1 MAGEF
6 DSLRVKIESNS
17 DKARNNI
24 GYLVTALSDLRK
36 ITGLTNDSLRET
48 NGLLREMRDHFKSF
62 KSMGDPFSGFSRG
75 AERASRNAQK
85 FRDAMAGTSGDTKA
99 SANAIVVWGNNSTT
113 AIVKVT
119 QALWDAKSA
128 FDALK
133 NATGRGSR
141 FGGLLGDKD
150 KDIIEG
156 EYKERRAFNTSSPHF
171 VWARSKNPTAD
182 QRNAWVTDSWRRR
195 NATRGQE
202 AEVEKAYEYFRER
215 RAELSWT
222 EKLQSLNPPT
232 KEISKSAKDIST
244 LKPIFDSV
252 KKSAL
257 SLVKTLAK
265 IPKAIGRGAIK
276 TITAPFRAV
285 GNAIGGAT
293 ERAKRFFASIKR
305 IAVYRLIR
313 SALKA
318 MTQAMREGIDNLYQ
332 WSLAVN
338 TSFAPAMNSIATDLL
353 YVKNALGAMISPL
366 IEAFAPIM
374 RGIADSLVSAFN
386 WVQRVLSQLMGRDH
400 WYKAIR
406 VQTQYQEATNDTTKA
421 VKKLRDEIHL
431 MDWDEINNI
440 TENDDNGTGTSVAN
454 PVTPNPS
461 EMFVQ
466 VEQPLELLEGN
477 NFWERLGSLIGIGWG
492 QLKEWWHKVDWADLG
507 KKVGEKINEWVEKFN
522 EWVSD
527 IDWAEVGSKIGNVI
541 LDVWEFFKSWFD
553 TVNWNKVFETIKTTL
568 AGIWTALDTA
578 LRTIFPK
585 YDKWRTEQEK
595 AKDAKETVQ
604 EAYNHSINAE
614 KSAEGFSN
622 RSLNYLNLTDEE
634 ARDEAVKELASLNK
648 DMGEISKNREELQK
662 QLDNYF
668 INPDGSV
675 DTNRKEWYEEYYESV
690 SRGEYK
696 WAEEFKDA
704 YLHDPNFKQ
713 YVNLRTEIEA
723 LDNRYGKLIDTRTEA
738 LNLIERLNN
747 KETKTYNR
755 VKTTAQDMASF
766 AEYMSGTLLDLG
778 FKDDIAGYA
787 REVIESF
794 TEADWADGGKT
805 AMEKLRKA
813 LMSKGVSGA
822 LLEKA
827 MEAAKAY
834 ANSKVWTN
842 AGAKS
847 LDTVAN
853 AVDKSGLIRTKWG
866 KQAEDSLFE
875 YLTSV
880 NWGDGGVITSQGI
893 VDALV
898 RAGLSKEFAKEAGRD
913 IFGYITGTYNGKG
926 WHDIDQ
932 ETVEVIKNSISEADI
947 PYEYQTAAY
956 DALMSYVS
964 SVDWE
969 NGGTMT
975 AQDIMSAFVGVG
987 IPEDVARQAADSVV
1001 KWYTKFDPSGVGE
1014 KTARDMIATLQ
1025 RYLSAGLGSLKIPT
1039 ITVPIDYK
1047 LPKKMLQQNIE
1058 VNVVGSN
1065 KNLIQGYKGQIQAYF
1080 RANGGYVPQGSLFV
1094 AGEVPGQAEM
1104 VGNING
1110 KTGVVSG
1117 REISGIGDAVWSTGN
1132 TTANILGQI
1141 LTAIQNKNLT
1151 ISPSAALGQTVAK
1164 SSRLYAM
1171 QTG

>member
-48 NGLLREMRDHFKSF
+48 NGLLREMRDHFKAF
-62 KSMGDPFSGFSRG
+62 KSMGDPFAGFSRG
-75 AERASRNAQK
+75 AEKASRNAQK

-141 FGGLLGDKD
+141 FGGFLGDKD
-150 KDIIEG
+150 KDIIDG
-156 EYKERRAFNTSSPHF
+156 EYRERRAFNTSSPHF
-171 VWARSKNPTAD
+171 VWARSKNQTAD
-182 QRNAWVTDSWRRR
+182 QRNAWVTESWRRR
-195 NATRGQE
+195 NATRGRE

-215 RAELSWT
+215 RDYLSAM
-222 EKLQSLNPPT
+222 ERIQSLNPPT
-232 KEISKSAKDIST
+232 TGIRKSAKDISI
-244 LKPIFDSV
+244 LKPIFESV

-257 SLVKTLAK
+257 SLVKTLGK
-265 IPKAIGRGAIK
+265 IPIAIGRGAIN

-285 GNAIGGAT
+285 GNAISGAT

-406 VQTQYQEATNDTTKA
+406 VQTQYQEATNNTTKA

-440 TENDDNGTGTSVAN
+440 TENDDNGTGAAVAN

-466 VEQPLELLEGN
+466 VEQPLEALEGN
-477 NFWERLGSLIGIGWG
+477 NFWERLWSLIKKGWES
-492 QLKEWWHKVDWADLG
+492 LKEWWNGVDWVKLG
-507 KKVGEKINEWVEKFN
+507 KTIGEKIMGAWNTFTGWWNDHKAEIGAGILKVVTDIYKFFAGLF
-522 EWVSD
+522 ES
-527 IDWAEVGSKIGNVI
+527 IDWKKIATDLGAFVG
-541 LDVWEFFKSWFD
+541 DVWNGLSTWFSQ
-553 TVNWNKVFETIKTTL
+553 NKEEIWSGIVSVLK
-568 AGIWTALDTA
+568 GIWDFIATAVDSFLSVIDPYHDT
-578 LRTIFPK
+578 K
-585 YDKWRTEQEK
+585 KV
-595 AKDAKETVQ
+595 AKEYGKAAAEAEKNANGISGDYSGMTNQ
-604 EAYNHSINAE
+604 EAYNAATNDIEEIN
-614 KSAEGFSN
+614 KSVRE
-622 RSLNYLNLTDEE
+622 LNKGREQINNEITALLTDEE
-634 ARDEAVKELASLNK
+634 GFYDAEKRARYDRLIAQNETSLANN
-648 DMGEISKNREELQK
+648 GERDIDFAREF
-662 QLDNYF
+662 NG
-668 INPDGSV
+668 N
-675 DTNRKEWYEEYYESV
+675 
-690 SRGEYK
+690 
-696 WAEEFKDA
+696 EEFVA
-704 YLHDPNFKQ
+704 YVK
-713 YVNLRTEIEA
+713 LRGA
-723 LDNRYGKLIDTRTEA
+723 LDNLNNAYTKVTQKRKQIAHTAQMLGKIEVGAFTTANEKIQDA
-738 LNLIERLNN
+738 LIEQNDII
-747 KETKTYNR
+747 T
-755 VKTTAQDMASF
+755 
-766 AEYMSGTLLDLG
+766 SGMGELAADALDSY
-778 FKDDIAGYA
+778 I
-787 REVIESF
+787 
-794 TEADWADGGKT
+794 
-805 AMEKLRKA
+805 
-813 LMSKGVSGA
+813 
-822 LLEKA
+822 
-827 MEAAKAY
+827 
-834 ANSKVWTN
+834 
-842 AGAKS
+842 
-847 LDTVAN
+847 
-853 AVDKSGLIRTKWG
+853 
-866 KQAEDSLFE
+866 
-875 YLTSV
+875 TSV
-880 NWGDGGVITSQGI
+880 NWGNGGVITARGI
-893 VDALV
+893 ADALYK
-898 RAGLSKEFAKEAGRD
+898 AGLPRAYADEAGRD
-913 IFGYITGTYNGKG
+913 IFGYLTGTYNGKG
-926 WHDIDQ
+926 WHDIDS
-932 ETVEVIKNSISEADI
+932 ETVEVIKNSISEANI
-947 PYEYQTAAY
+947 PGEYKVAAY
-956 DALMSYVS
+956 DALMSYIS

-969 NGGTMT
+969 NGGRIT
-975 AQDIMSAFVGVG
+975 ASGIEAAFVAVG
-987 IPEDVARQAADSVV
+987 IPAEVARQAALSVTN
-1001 KWYTKFDPSGVGE
+1001 WYTKFNPEDVGE
-1014 KTARDMIATLQ
+1014 KTASKMIASLQ
-1025 RYLSAGLGSLKIPT
+1025 SNLSIKAKSLKIALDSLQIGKIPT
-1039 ITVPIDYK
+1039 ITVPVNYK
-1047 LPKKMLQQNIE
+1047 LPKALLTQNIE
-1058 VNVVGSN
+1058 VNYRGSSG
-1065 KNLIQGYKGQIQAYF
+1065 NLLQKSSGKIEAYF
-1080 RANGGYVPQGSLFV
+1080 RANGGFVPQGSLFV